1 MIDAEIR
8 VLTEGDAA
16 AYWNLRLE
24 ALEQEPQSFA
34 ESAEESALADSPTC
48 GIAAGRREGITRSG

>member
-1 MIDAEIR
+1 MMNVEAR
-8 VLTEGDAA
+8 LLTDRDAA

-24 ALEQEPQSFA
+24 ALEQEPASFG

-48 GIAAGRREGITRSG
+48 EIAAGQREGITRSG